1 MKALYLLLVPSVLLT
16 QEVRAPQ
23 RGEERREPNRV
34 ERPEPVRVQ
43 PPVLEERQR
52 PVEPVRPV
60 EPQRPLPPPVMG
72 NRPPIGYVDPFFRP
86 WNRNDCWNVWDCR
99 NRISVEVEMSR
110 RPRMDRRRPS
120 RLEMAPVR
128 QPLTDKQ
135 KKQLLA
141 LRKEFIQ
148 KRNRILNNP

>member
-1 MKALYLLLVPSVLLT
+1 MKALYLLLVPSVLLG
-16 QEVRAPQ
+16 QEVSPPQ

-43 PPVLEERQR
+43 PPVMEERQR

-60 EPQRPLPPPVMG
+60 EPQRPQQPPVMG
-72 NRPPIGYVDPFFRP
+72 NRPPIRYVDPFFYPRP
-86 WNRNDCWNVWDCR
+86 YDCWNCR
-99 NRISVEVEMSR
+99 NRVSVELEMSR
-110 RPRMDRRRPS
+110 RNRRPS
-120 RLEMAPVR
+120 RIEMA
-128 QPLTDKQ
+128 PLTDKQ

-141 LRKEFIQ
+141 LRREFIQ

>member
-1 MKALYLLLVPSVLLT
+1 MKAIYLLLIPSALLT
-16 QEVRAPQ
+16 QEVSPPH

-52 PVEPVRPV
+52 PVESPRPV
-60 EPQRPLPPPVMG
+60 EPQRPQQPPVMG
-72 NRPPIGYVDPFFRP
+72 TRPPIRYVDPFFYPRP
-86 WNRNDCWNVWDCR
+86 YDCWNCR
-99 NRISVEVEMSR
+99 NRVSVELEMSR
-110 RPRMDRRRPS
+110 RNRRPS
-120 RLEMAPVR
+120 RIEMAPVR

-141 LRKEFIQ
+141 LRREFIQ

>member
-1 MKALYLLLVPSVLLT
+1 MKALYLLLVPSVLLG
-16 QEVRAPQ
+16 QEVSPPQ

-43 PPVLEERQR
+43 PPIQEERQR
-52 PVEPVRPV
+52 PVESPRPI
-60 EPQRPLPPPVMG
+60 EPQRPQQPPVMG
-72 NRPPIGYVDPFFRP
+72 TRPPIRYVDPFFYPRP
-86 WNRNDCWNVWDCR
+86 YDCWNCR
-99 NRISVEVEMSR
+99 NRVSVELEMSR

-120 RLEMAPVR
+120 RIEMAPVR